1 MTGYSMLIPAGW
13 RQIPV
18 RRGSEQVIDEI
29 AAEVAGRMRERVPR
43 DKLAEIRTAL
53 KRRLSEIVT
62 QARRGGADDLYLP
75 VQYIHGLTVPASI
88 VVAHGSL
95 PAPEGVDQA
104 GLVAWL
110 AAQGDGTIAATVGGT
125 MAARREHTAPPERS
139 QELGAGSRRVDYM
152 VPVPGTRDDWLIITF
167 VTLGS
172 GDPDGGF
179 ARLLVEWFDAVVS
192 TFTWTTDA
200 RA

>member
-18 RRGSEQVIDEI
+18 RRGSEQVIDQI
-29 AAEVAGRMRERVPR
+29 AAEVVGRVQGRVSR
-43 DKLAEIRTAL
+43 DKLARHRIEL
-53 KRRLSEIVT
+53 KRRLAAIAA

-75 VQYIHGLTVPASI
+75 VQYIHGMAVPASI

-95 PAPEGVDQA
+95 PAPEGVEHA

-110 AAQGDGTIAATVGGT
+110 AAQGDDTTAVTVGGT
-125 MAARREHTAPPERS
+125 LAARRERTAPPEPS
-139 QELGAGSRRVDYM
+139 AEPQVGSRRVEYM
-152 VPVPGTRDDWLIITF
+152 IPVPRTRDDWLIITF

-172 GDPDGGF
+172 GDPDGEF

-192 TFTWTTDA
+192 TFTWTTA
-200 RA
+200 